1 MTSMR
6 KIAANRTNAQASTGP
21 RTTKGKARASQNAR
35 RHGLSQSVTSNPVL
49 SAEVEALAREIAGE
63 VSDLDIVELARAV
76 AEAQIDMVRIRRA
89 RHDFLARNMI
99 DPDYGKSEGRA
110 HNAKIEKKLGLPI
123 ERLTP
128 IPPELMKLLRV
139 ESEGPHKVVASMS
152 ALAPRLLAMD
162 RYERRALSRRKFAI
176 RAFDAACQSCE
187 AALGYRKI
195 AL

>member
-1 MTSMR
+1 MASMR

-89 RHDFLARNMI
+89 RRDFLARNMI

-110 HNAKIEKKLGLPI
+110 HNAKIEKNLGC
-123 ERLTP
+123 RL
-128 IPPELMKLLRV
+128 R
-139 ESEGPHKVVASMS
+139 G
-152 ALAPRLLAMD
+152 
-162 RYERRALSRRKFAI
+162 
-176 RAFDAACQSCE
+176 
-187 AALGYRKI
+187 
-195 AL
+195 